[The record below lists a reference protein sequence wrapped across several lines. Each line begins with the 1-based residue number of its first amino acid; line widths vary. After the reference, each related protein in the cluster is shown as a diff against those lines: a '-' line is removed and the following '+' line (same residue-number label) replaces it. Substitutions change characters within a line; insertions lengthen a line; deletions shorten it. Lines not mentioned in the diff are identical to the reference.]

1 MSNWWQHT
9 PILPSP
15 DQFSPF
21 ERYFFGLDFDEPSIL
36 RQLSGCH
43 ARGSGPLLGGSSHRG
58 VVTQAEQARIEH
70 AEQVE
75 LEALR
80 AAREARSRREI
91 EATVRRFEERQAE
104 KRDAAEERQA
114 RKRALAAIIPIPPTT
129 SPATAVSPGWIA
141 HMASGRIPR
150 RS

>member
-43 ARGSGPLLGGSSHRG
+43 ARGSGPLLGGASHHG
-58 VVTQAEQARIEH
+58 VVTQAEQARIRR
-70 AEQVE
+70 AEQVK

-91 EATVRRFEERQAE
+91 DATIRRFEER
-104 KRDAAEERQA
+104 KLDAAEERQA

-141 HMASGRIPR
+141 HMASGRIAR
-150 RS
+150 RP